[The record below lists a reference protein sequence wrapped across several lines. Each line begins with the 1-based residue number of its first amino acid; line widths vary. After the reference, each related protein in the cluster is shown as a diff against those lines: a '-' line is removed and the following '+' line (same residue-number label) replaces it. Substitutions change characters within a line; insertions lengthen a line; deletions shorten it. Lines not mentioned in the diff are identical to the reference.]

1 MSDLSGEVSGDSLS
15 TLQQILAMAEP
26 FLVQNV
32 LHMKRLFSANFGHI
46 CDQYL
51 WEKLGPCPVIKC
63 AAVSIGIQEEAA
75 QQISEG

>member
-1 MSDLSGEVSGDSLS
+1 MTLCLLSNKHFF
-15 TLQQILAMAEP
+15 QILAIAEP

-32 LHMKRLFSANFGHI
+32 LHLKRLFSANFGHI

-63 AAVSIGIQEEAA
+63 AALSIGIQEEGS